1 MFGFMYRYSI
11 HTNVNHKLRNIM
23 SISTLKIQKI
33 EMTESP
39 YYAPG
44 KINDNFDLVS
54 KEFGKILTVINY
66 ESNVVSTNT
75 SISKPGGDSVVT
87 GRTVLTG
94 DKGTVLSVLPGGDG
108 NVSGTVLSI
117 EHDGTLKAPAIII
130 EGNEK
135 STIKKLVVGTLEV
148 EDINISGAMDYG
160 AITIGNTPTI
170 IAVNSNNVGESASTK
185 LDISSSSYV
194 LLDCSN
200 NNTQLTPGNTALIS
214 VDVNNIKVN
223 QIIKL
228 QLYKKNG
235 TNVNLGVL
243 NPVANRVF
251 LNISTSTGYEL
262 VQGNPMF
269 DTSKGDGFLEVQC
282 VEYNGSK
289 KLLILNSKHVAGL

>member
-1 MFGFMYRYSI
+1 M
-11 HTNVNHKLRNIM
+11 
-23 SISTLKIQKI
+23 STLKIQKI

-54 KEFGKILTVINY
+54 KEFGKILSVVNY
-66 ESNVVSTNT
+66 ETNVISTNT
-75 SISKPGGDSVVT
+75 SVSKPGGDSVIT

-94 DKGTVLSVLPGGDG
+94 DKGTLLSILPGGDS
-108 NVSGTVLSI
+108 NISGSVLSI
-117 EHDGTLKAPAIII
+117 EHDGTIKAPVLII

-135 STIKKLVVGTLEV
+135 SIIKKLKVETLEV

-160 AITIGNTPTI
+160 AITIGNTPVVLS
-170 IAVNSNNVGESASTK
+170 VNSNNVGESASTK
-185 LDISSSSYV
+185 LDISSASYV
-194 LLDCSN
+194 MLDCSN

-214 VDVNNIKVN
+214 IDVNNIKVN

-235 TNVNLGVL
+235 TNINLGIL
-243 NPVANRVF
+243 NPVANRIF
-251 LNISTSTGYEL
+251 LNVSTSTGYEL

-269 DTSKGDGFLEVQC
+269 DISKGDGYIEVQC
-282 VEYNGSK
+282 VEFNGSK
-289 KLLILNSKHVAGL
+289 KLLIVGSKHITGI

>member
-1 MFGFMYRYSI
+1 M
-11 HTNVNHKLRNIM
+11 
-23 SISTLKIQKI
+23 STLKIQKI

-54 KEFGKILTVINY
+54 KEFGKILSVVNY
-66 ESNVVSTNT
+66 ETNVISTNT
-75 SISKPGGDSVVT
+75 SVSKPGGDSVIT

-94 DKGTVLSVLPGGDG
+94 DKGTLLSILPGGDS
-108 NVSGTVLSI
+108 NISGSVLSI
-117 EHDGTLKAPAIII
+117 EHDGTIKAPVLII

-135 STIKKLVVGTLEV
+135 STIKKLKVETLEV

-160 AITIGNTPTI
+160 AITIGNTPVVLS
-170 IAVNSNNVGESASTK
+170 VNSNNVGESASTK
-185 LDISSSSYV
+185 LDISQASYV
-194 LLDCSN
+194 MLDCSN

-235 TNVNLGVL
+235 TNTNLGIL
-243 NPVANRVF
+243 NPVANRIF
-251 LNISTSTGYEL
+251 LNVSTSTGYEL

-269 DTSKGDGFLEVQC
+269 DVTKGDGYIEVQC
-282 VEYNGSK
+282 VEFNGSK
-289 KLLILNSKHVAGL
+289 KLLIIGSKHITGI